1 MSTPLNAAGATSHAL
16 GLSRVRSQLLPLL
29 QRLQPARWPSTTSCL
44 LPTLPTSRLLWSTS
58 TPHKIGTHSLPL
70 AMLVVPSLPS
80 PSRGPRQEPLS
91 LSTGHST
98 SQTQLALP
106 LHASASFTL
115 PTNSSHLTSNSAT
128 TTAADKHRTLHGGGR
143 TGPRS
148 AKNADKNTEHRTPAC
163 MTPAGQS
170 CPLRRGTRP
179 DLPSHQPSGDR
190 NHRRQARTKHGM
202 DVVSPCSTETLSS
215 TLPTS
220 ALSPIH
226 QGSCAIP
233 RSPALASPP
242 TQLHGELTACSVHE
256 TLLYQAMT
264 QILSPLTRAHT
275 ARARA
280 DLFGT
285 IIAIPKGGGK
295 TDYQ

>member
-1 MSTPLNAAGATSHAL
+1 MEHEHPTQNWHPLVASGNACCTLAS
-16 GLSRVRSQLLPLL
+16 LSLPRSPPRASFSFYRPQHFTDTTRSPAP
-29 QRLQPARWPSTTSCL
+29 RLCVLHP
-44 LPTLPTSRLLWSTS
+44 
-58 TPHKIGTHSLPL
+58 PHKFL
-70 AMLVVPSLPS
+70 
-80 PSRGPRQEPLS
+80 
-91 LSTGHST
+91 
-98 SQTQLALP
+98 
-106 LHASASFTL
+106 
-115 PTNSSHLTSNSAT
+115 HLTSNSAT
-128 TTAADKHRTLHGGGR
+128 TTDDDKHRTLHGGGR

-148 AKNADKNTEHRTPAC
+148 AKNAHKNTEHRTPAC

-170 CPLRRGTRP
+170 CPLRRVTRP

-202 DVVSPCSTETLSS
+202 DVFSPCSTETLSS

-256 TLLYQAMT
+256 TLLYQTMT

-280 DLFGT
+280 DLFGA